1 MNFLHIGGGAGDLD
15 PATNYRDGFS
25 EFVKKHKS
33 KDKKIYVV
41 EANPVNIVTL
51 KKSWKKYKS
60 EKYLTSQFLIKKEKR
75 LNFFLV
81 KKMLLIINFF
91 LTILTMLKD
100 TFLTQ

>member
-60 EKYLTSQFLIKKEKR
+60 VKIFNIAISNKKRER
-75 LNFFLV
+75 LN
-81 KKMLLIINFF
+81 KLLFNKECI
-91 LTILTMLKD
+91 
-100 TFLTQ
+100 